1 MKKIIE
7 LGLGGQLNR
16 EDNVTEKLDGQN
28 IMISFKDGKLELMI
42 TARIH
47 NPNKRSFTVKGAKFD
62 ILLNGTDMG
71 NAVMQE
77 NIKIEANSTKEYS
90 FPIKSDIET
99 GKMGLSFL
107 LGGLMKSRM
116 TLRVEGKV
124 KAGAFLISQQFPV
137 EWEDEISF

>member
-1 MKKIIE
+1 
-7 LGLGGQLNR
+7 
-16 EDNVTEKLDGQN
+16 
-28 IMISFKDGKLELMI
+28 
-42 TARIH
+42 
-47 NPNKRSFTVKGAKFD
+47 
-62 ILLNGTDMG
+62 MG